1 MIVLHS
7 SASGHMVGLLVVVLV
22 VLKQPRPTLDIM
34 FLGTTTNLMPRVH
47 LTTSM
52 NIRSLE
58 QQVDIKRI
66 LVHMMFLGAQ
76 QPGAVYGASIV
87 CKTSSNISHES
98 LMSCGP
104 STITSSTSGTCERQ

>member
-1 MIVLHS
+1 MIVLQS
-7 SASGHMVGLLVVVLV
+7 SAPGHMVGLWV
-22 VLKQPRPTLDIM
+22 VLKHPRPTMDIM

-76 QPGAVYGASIV
+76 QPGAVSGASIV
-87 CKTSSNISHES
+87 CRTSSSISHES
-98 LMSCGP
+98 LMTCGP
-104 STITSSTSGTCERQ
+104 STITSSTSGTCERP